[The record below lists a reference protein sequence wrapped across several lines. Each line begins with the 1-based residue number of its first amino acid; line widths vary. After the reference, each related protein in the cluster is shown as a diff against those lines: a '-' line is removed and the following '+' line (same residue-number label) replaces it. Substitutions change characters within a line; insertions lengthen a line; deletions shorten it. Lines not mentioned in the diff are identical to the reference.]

1 MLRVQEGRGE
11 SVNSKDREVRERE
24 EGIAERVREITEGL
38 SSEEEEEKQL
48 INFILERVR
57 ED

>member
-1 MLRVQEGRGE
+1 MLRVEEGRGE
-11 SVNSKDREVRERE
+11 MVNSKEIEVRDRE

-38 SSEEEEEKQL
+38 SREEEEERQL